1 MGSYNKT
8 INFTS
13 TYHYVKEI
21 VDMYCAINKLKL
33 AEQVKNTLILFIIY
47 GVNKKTYEL
56 IIEKKIAPSLAIV
69 NVYKTKLANNN
80 IVIKTKKSEW
90 VVCQDLQIKTNN
102 FVFKLSLN
110 KVGN

>member
-1 MGSYNKT
+1 MQSYNKT

-21 VDMYCAINKLKL
+21 VDMYCAINKIDL
-33 AEQVKNTLILFIIY
+33 ANQVRNTLILFIIY

-56 IIEKKIAPSLAIV
+56 IVEKKIAPSLAIV
-69 NVYKTKLANNN
+69 GVYKTKLANNK
-80 IVIKTKKSEW
+80 IVVKAKKSEW
-90 VVCQDLQIKTNN
+90 VVCQELQIKSNN
-102 FVFKLSLN
+102 FAFKLSLN